1 MSLSRYP
8 FNDSEHAHLF
18 AKISRGH
25 FHVPECLS
33 SKARCVI
40 RALLRRHPEERIT
53 SEDLLHHPWL
63 TKENFRESVRSCSD
77 QTVPMC
83 APVKLR
89 RSEEERDEQEVDQ
102 EMDESQMDQEQIEN
116 DREVDEVVAAAEA
129 AAVERLERSGNVA
142 DEVPVLSSSLLLT
155 SRFNNDLIMGT
166 SGGDGGP
173 SAASFM
179 NWLRG

>member
-1 MSLSRYP
+1 M
-8 FNDSEHAHLF
+8 
-18 AKISRGH
+18 
-25 FHVPECLS
+25 
-33 SKARCVI
+33 
-40 RALLRRHPEERIT
+40 
-53 SEDLLHHPWL
+53 
-63 TKENFRESVRSCSD
+63 
-77 QTVPMC
+77 PMC
-83 APVKLR
+83 APVKRR
-89 RSEEERDEQEVDQ
+89 RSEDEREEQEVDQ
-102 EMDESQMDQEQIEN
+102 EMDESQMDQEQMEN

-129 AAVERLERSGNVA
+129 AAVERLERSSGNVA